1 MKRIACL
8 STLRSPLDIR
18 LSSAGQLV
26 EVYNTTRLVSLR
38 HGISGL
44 ILVSDNV
51 LLHIAEGSSTHL
63 SKLVYALNRSD
74 DVMDNSVIA
83 SQSIA
88 EPVFSGWKIRVVDHL
103 TDKGQDTV
111 GNVARLIASD
121 ITLKSDRDEWRI
133 NQFFDLHSAIAESR
147 SQQQR
152 LPAEAREKLSK
163 IDLRSGVLSLP
174 RWPQPS
180 QLRYSVPIMDLCTAL
195 VGKAVPY
202 STLRELGI
210 FATEAELYNH
220 LIKLYRLGVLT
231 ISDQPAEGTETRPMS
246 NVTPLVKDPEQGRA
260 RVSRILR
267 RFIESASQ

>member
-8 STLRSPLDIR
+8 STLRAHPNTPSV
-18 LSSAGQLV
+18 SSGQLV
-26 EVYNTTRLVSLR
+26 ELYNTSRILSR
-38 HGISGL
+38 CHGISGM
-44 ILVSDNV
+44 ILVSDHF

-147 SQQQR
+147 SRQQR
-152 LPAEAREKLSK
+152 LPAEAREKLSST
-163 IDLRSGVLSLP
+163 DLRAGVLSLS

-180 QLRYSVPIMDLCTAL
+180 QLRYSGQIMDLCTVL

-231 ISDQPAEGTETRPMS
+231 ISDQPTEGTKTRPMS
-246 NVTPLVKDPEQGRA
+246 NVTPLVKDPEQGRV

-267 RFIESASQ
+267 RFIESGAQ